1 MIASRKINPMNS
13 RASRDPELQVIMTTV
28 RTVAQASQSDILAL
42 LGLLRVL
49 EELHREIRDD
59 LFQEALPS
67 NRQELYR
74 LVREIESAGGWPYIP
89 RFQLQALLTN
99 LEPGE
104 FEQEKPPG
112 LI

>member
-1 MIASRKINPMNS
+1 MNS
-13 RASRDPELQVIMTTV
+13 RIDGDRPELQVIMTTV

-42 LGLLRVL
+42 LSLLRVL

-74 LVREIESAGGWPYIP
+74 LVREIESVGGWPYIP
-89 RFQLQALLTN
+89 RFQLQALLAN
-99 LEPGE
+99 LQPGE

-112 LI
+112 LS